1 MRVLYVSAPVAA
13 RVAACAMTMF
23 LFGCSSTK
31 EDAKGGPPQ
40 AAAAG
45 ADPISRP
52 VPTNGKL
59 HSLAKYIELSGYR
72 LAESKAGTLRIRM
85 NVVNHSGADLG
96 EVTMK
101 VRLMAA
107 GAKAED
113 PAVTE
118 FQTKVALGPEE
129 SKQVETSVPTKLR
142 LYELPDWQFLRGTF
156 EITAP

>member
-1 MRVLYVSAPVAA
+1 MRVLYVSAPAVALA
-13 RVAACAMTMF
+13 AACAMTMF
-23 LFGCSSTK
+23 LFGCGGTK
-31 EDAKGGPPQ
+31 EDAKGGPPP
-40 AAAAG
+40 AAAG
-45 ADPISRP
+45 SDPISKP

-72 LAESKAGTLRIRM
+72 LAEAKAGSLRVRM
-85 NVVNHSGADLG
+85 NVINHSGADLG

-101 VRLMAA
+101 VRLVAA
-107 GAKAED
+107 GAKPED

-118 FQTKVALGPEE
+118 FETKVALGPFE